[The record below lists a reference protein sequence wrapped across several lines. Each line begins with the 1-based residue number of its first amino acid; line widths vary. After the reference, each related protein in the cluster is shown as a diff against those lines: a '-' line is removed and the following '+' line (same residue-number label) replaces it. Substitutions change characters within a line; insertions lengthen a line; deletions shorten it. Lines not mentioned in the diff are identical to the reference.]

1 MHTDELREIRLCET
15 VPRDR
20 HAEVAEFADRITVPA
35 GKVLIRQGELADEF
49 FMILDGVADVIR
61 DNRLVAVLGPGD
73 FFGEI
78 ELVGQPCRIAT
89 VAAGSEL
96 ELAVVPRREF
106 RKLLRRFP
114 DLAAVVLSAAR
125 KRVASPP
132 RPAVALS

>member
-1 MHTDELREIRLCET
+1 MHTDEVRTIPLCNT
-15 VPRDR
+15 VPPAR
-20 HAEVAEFADRITVPA
+20 HAEVAHLTDRITVPA

-49 FMILDGVADVIR
+49 FMILEGVADVIR

-78 ELVGQPCRIAT
+78 ELVGQPFRIAT

-106 RKLLRRFP
+106 RSLLSRFP
-114 DLAAVVLSAAR
+114 DLASVVLSAAR
-125 KRVASPP
+125 KRVVSP
-132 RPAVALS
+132 RREAAVL